1 MSKAINRKLTIK
13 PVKKSLAAAAV
24 GSFRAR
30 SAAATV
36 QPKVDQ
42 DHGVKASAVRNER
55 FRLQSVKHS

>member
-30 SAAATV
+30 SASATV
-36 QPKVDQ
+36 QPKVGQ
-42 DHGVKASAVRNER
+42 DHGVKASAARNER

>member
-13 PVKKSLAAAAV
+13 PVKKS
-24 GSFRAR
+24 
-30 SAAATV
+30 TV

-42 DHGVKASAVRNER
+42 DHGVKASAARNER